1 MTTHTTYTTTHNPVR
16 SDLAAVPAAR
26 TSRRW
31 ALAGLAAGVA
41 GVGTMVTAGMVNAVY
56 DESLFGDT
64 PGVADKLADQTGP
77 MFAFHSITVLG
88 AVLMIVFAAG
98 LFRRLRAAAGPDALA
113 PLVAFAGLA
122 GTAVVSVIGSG
133 LDTEFMMGLGQ
144 EVGGHDVL
152 DPSTAA
158 MYNHW
163 IGTIPWC
170 WVLAGLAGLAL
181 FSVSRA
187 GGVPRW
193 IGIVGLVLGGLTLV
207 AGVSPLQYIAG
218 MFGPVWL
225 IVTAAGFCF
234 GDRASR

>member
-88 AVLMIVFAAG
+88 VVLMIVFAAG

-113 PLVAFAGLA
+113 PLVVLRVCHAHP
-122 GTAVVSVIGSG
+122 SG
-133 LDTEFMMGLGQ
+133 PD
-144 EVGGHDVL
+144 
-152 DPSTAA
+152 
-158 MYNHW
+158 
-163 IGTIPWC
+163 
-170 WVLAGLAGLAL
+170 
-181 FSVSRA
+181 
-187 GGVPRW
+187 
-193 IGIVGLVLGGLTLV
+193 
-207 AGVSPLQYIAG
+207 
-218 MFGPVWL
+218 
-225 IVTAAGFCF
+225 
-234 GDRASR
+234 DRAPTPRAHTPGGAPSERLLRSNERRT